1 MFEPQKLKTQR
12 KVQVDDG
19 IGGFIESWSDHKSFD
34 GYIDLLQGSDLNNAQ
49 NAFTEESTHVLIIP
63 IYQTGITDDMR
74 IVDGSK
80 RWYEITYVDDPVNI
94 QHHNELYLKF
104 GGVLDGEGF

>member
-1 MFEPQKLKTQR
+1 MFKPQKLKAQH
-12 KVQVDDG
+12 KAQVDDG
-19 IGGFIESWSDHKSFD
+19 IGGFIESWSDYKSFD

-63 IYQTGITDDMR
+63 EYQTGITDKMR
-74 IVDGSK
+74 IMEESG
-80 RWYEITYVDDPVNI
+80 RWYEITYIDDPVNV

-104 GGVLDGEGF
+104 GGVVGG